1 MSELW
6 ECPCCSMSEGQQRK
20 GLRSGDIRD
29 VLHDAEG
36 PECSPMRCPVQR
48 SQNWLVTPVTYR
60 LTLPKQWKIHNVF
73 HAALLTP
80 FKETTFHGTIETRL
94 PPNLVN
100 GQQEYEVEAILTH
113 RHYRGKYQ
121 YLVKWKGYDSSE
133 NTWEPDQN
141 LTNMEE
147 LLNNYKKSQ
156 ETLRLSNPTIYSITA
171 QLALQNSLFIDTIIS
186 MNSNDTQPTA
196 TNFAY
201 TNDTLHPQIR
211 LVPVQSDSSESD
223 SDK

>member
-6 ECPCCSMSEGQQRK
+6 ECPCCSMSEGQQRN

-29 VLHDAEG
+29 VLRDAEG

-113 RHYRGKYQ
+113 RRYRGKYQ

-133 NTWEPDQN
+133 NTWEPEQN

-147 LLNNYKKSQ
+147 LLDDYKKRRK
-156 ETLRLSNPTIYSITA
+156 L
-171 QLALQNSLFIDTIIS
+171 
-186 MNSNDTQPTA
+186 
-196 TNFAY
+196 
-201 TNDTLHPQIR
+201 
-211 LVPVQSDSSESD
+211 
-223 SDK
+223 